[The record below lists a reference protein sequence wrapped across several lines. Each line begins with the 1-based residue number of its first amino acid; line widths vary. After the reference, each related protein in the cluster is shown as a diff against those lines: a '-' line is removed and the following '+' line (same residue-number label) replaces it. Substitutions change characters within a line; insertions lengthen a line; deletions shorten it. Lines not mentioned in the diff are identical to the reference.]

1 MAYYI
6 STYDTYKCTYMMYF
20 LTILIKAATGLSGSI
35 ILRVWISHVVGAV
48 ELAKEPGVAVAVVHA
63 HLGRKKYD
71 LGKKCI
77 WRKKLG

>member
-1 MAYYI
+1 
-6 STYDTYKCTYMMYF
+6 MYF
-20 LTILIKAATGLSGSI
+20 LTILIKAATRLSCSI

-71 LGKKCI
+71 LGNKYINGEKN
-77 WRKKLG
+77 LGERRPTSPGAKQQA